1 MSTKLHQIGQG
12 KGENQR
18 NPHTCPMCFHMLW
31 SPAWRRQS
39 QWCSSPD
46 VQVYRCVGVQ
56 RCRGSSI
63 DVGVPRCALP
73 GDMQLPAVWEQEDQ
87 PLLTTS
93 AVFTG
98 AFAHPRSLRRGAL
111 PPHSTSQHIQ
121 PPGNGSGKQ
130 ICLLVPAL
138 PQDSR
143 RRAGCVS
150 RRRAEDMPLEPADK
164 IRRLGT
170 IWFTTETAQ

>member
-18 NPHTCPMCFHMLW
+18 NPHTCPICFHMLW

-63 DVGVPRCALP
+63 DVGVPNAHFLGTCSCLQCGSRRTNLSSP
-73 GDMQLPAVWEQEDQ
+73 
-87 PLLTTS
+87 PLLFLQVHLPIQGHCAEVPSHRTAHLSTS
-93 AVFTG
+93 
-98 AFAHPRSLRRGAL
+98 SLRGMGA
-111 PPHSTSQHIQ
+111 
-121 PPGNGSGKQ
+121 
-130 ICLLVPAL
+130 
-138 PQDSR
+138 
-143 RRAGCVS
+143 VS
-150 RRRAEDMPLEPADK
+150 RSASSCQPCRRTAAAVRGVFPGGVQRTCPWNLQ
-164 IRRLGT
+164 IR
-170 IWFTTETAQ
+170 